1 MFTDTE
7 NGKRFTLE
15 KYGGRGTRH
24 SCPNCGKAKE
34 FTWYVDT
41 LGAIVFPDYVGK
53 CNREI
58 NCGYHYP
65 PRQYFEAAGISFD
78 REGNAK
84 NPFEQAGKTGNG
96 PAFNLPKPATAKPV
110 SFISPDLF
118 RGSLKDYSNNNLVKF
133 LLAQLG
139 REVAETQIGRYYIGT
154 AKKWPGANVFWQID
168 TRGKIRA
175 GKIMLYDP
183 EAGKRDKA
191 KKPTWV
197 HAVLKLPDFN
207 LQQCFFGEHLLAQN
221 PGKTVAIVESEKT
234 ALIAS
239 TYLEPKGF
247 VWLASGGL
255 AMLKAERCTVLQG
268 RQIVLYPDAGL
279 PHAQDGKTP
288 FEKWSI
294 EADKLRQAGYRVSVS
309 ELLEQK
315 ATQTEREKGFD
326 LADYLLQFDLSEF
339 LQIAAQ
345 DARQTQPEPPREAKT
360 TAPALPGYE
369 RRTYT
374 NGATGE
380 PIEVLLNADGYPAE
394 WDLEEP
400 QREALVN
407 IIQQAPIVSELITR
421 FELQPIKQQ
430 L

>member
-1 MFTDTE
+1 ID
-7 NGKRFTLE
+7 
-15 KYGGRGTRH
+15 
-24 SCPNCGKAKE
+24 SP
-34 FTWYVDT
+34 
-41 LGAIVFPDYVGK
+41 GALDFPDYVSK
-53 CNREI
+53 WSRERDYV
-58 NCGYHYP
+58 YHYP
-65 PRQYFEAAGISFD
+65 ARQYFEAAGISFD
-78 REGNAK
+78 REGNVK
-84 NPFEQAGKTGNG
+84 NSFEQAGKPGNG
-96 PAFNLPKPATAKPV
+96 PAFKPPKPAPAKPV
-110 SFISPDLF
+110 SFIPPDLF
-118 RGSLKDYSNNNLVKF
+118 RGGLKSYGNNNLAKF
-133 LLAQLG
+133 LSARLG
-139 REVAETQIGRYYIGT
+139 RETAETLVARYYVGT
-154 AKKWPGANVFWQID
+154 SNQWPGANVFWQVD
-168 TRGKIRA
+168 SRGKVRS
-175 GKIMLYDP
+175 GKVMLYDP
-183 EAGKRDKA
+183 ETGRRDKQ
-191 KKPTWV
+191 KKPTWA
-197 HAVLKLPDFN
+197 HAVLKLPGFN

-239 TYLEPKGF
+239 AYLEPKGF

-255 AMLKAERCTVLQG
+255 GMLKAERCTVLQG

-279 PHAQDGKTP
+279 PHAQDGKMP

-315 ATQTEREKGFD
+315 ATPTEREKGFD
-326 LADYLLQFDLSEF
+326 LADYLLRFDFSEF
-339 LQIAAQ
+339 RQIAAQ
-345 DARQTQPEPPREAKT
+345 AARQTQPEPPRETET
-360 TAPALPGYE
+360 TAPALLPGYE

-374 NGATGE
+374 DGTTGE